1 MTNTFEPFSILDHVQ
16 AREGRCRPRGRLWI
30 AAEIKLDEELGK
42 VDGAKGTAA
51 ALAGA

>member
-1 MTNTFEPFSILDHVQ
+1 MTNIFDPFSITFKPVKDV
-16 AREGRCRPRGRLWI
+16 ADRAGDGWI